1 MIIAIYSISLSDL
14 KMLTTRNIKQGCLS
28 KTKVAIALISILSIS
43 ASSHAFSS
51 ENSEKAQTS
60 KIKTNDEAMEIIQVK
75 SRRNQANSEVS
86 HETQKLFKIAGLAH
100 DPLSAVYS
108 MPGVVYAGGDDGGEP
123 AIRGSSPDDNAFYI
137 DDMPVGYI
145 FHLFGDSIFNENVVG
160 DFSLHPAAFGSQ
172 YGNATGGVFDVK
184 LRDPRNQDLTTTIDA
199 SLMKTG
205 VMVES
210 GVNDDQAFY
219 LSYRRSLIHLF
230 LPEGEEEDGYTI
242 FKAPVSDDYQGK
254 YQWLIGDEHKLTFT
268 LTGATDVGGINI
280 SKASEE
286 GRIDPDVIGDLK
298 IKSQF
303 DSQGISWQ
311 YYGDNGRLMHLTL
324 GHTIEKSEESYG
336 EGQFINLESE
346 SYNARFLYQIDWF
359 ESHKLITGVDLSS
372 EESSYSFDAI
382 PYYCTDH
389 DPDCESKKGDRIQD
403 KDSLTN
409 NNSAIYFNDIWS
421 FDESWSLE
429 MGLRAEHNDFTK
441 QDFIHPRLS
450 LNWYVNNDLTIKA
463 KTGTYNQFPEL
474 ETVLKSVGNPQ
485 LKSPKATH
493 YALNFSYQID
503 DLWQTSVDLYYKDLG
518 NLARSLDDD
527 DVNAHLHY
535 SNDLSGSAKGLEWV
549 VRREEAD
556 GWYGWASL
564 SWSKSDRTDD
574 FTKVT
579 TEYYLDT
586 PLLANMVANYKL
598 NEKWDFGIK
607 LSVRSGA
614 KYTPI
619 VGLHDNPDHQGYYLP
634 TYGDLNSK
642 TLPTYHRLDIQANY
656 KTTMWGNKAEW
667 TFALLN
673 ATGSENISGY
683 YYAPDGNETKTDYI
697 IEGEEGMGSFPSIG
711 LKVQF

>member
-1 MIIAIYSISLSDL
+1 MSTSS
-14 KMLTTRNIKQGCLS
+14 NS
-28 KTKVAIALISILSIS
+28 KHGRLLRTKIALTLITIFSITSPS
-43 ASSHAFSS
+43 FAFSS
-51 ENSEKAQTS
+51 ESAQ
-60 KIKTNDEAMEIIQVK
+60 KIKTKNEKTKVEPIEVIEIV
-75 SRRNQANSEVS
+75 SRRNQANTEVS
-86 HETQKLFKIAGLAH
+86 FETQKLLKIAGLDH

-108 MPGVVYAGGDDGGEP
+108 MPGVVYAGGDNGGEP

-137 DDMPVGYI
+137 DDMPAGYI

-184 LRDPRNQDLTTTIDA
+184 LRDPRNQDFTTTVDA
-199 SLMKTG
+199 SLLKTG
-205 VMVES
+205 VMIES

-230 LPEGEEEDGYTI
+230 LPEGEEEDGYTV

-268 LTGATDVGGINI
+268 LTGASDVGGINV

-286 GRIDPDVIGDLK
+286 GRIDPDFIGDLK

-311 YYGDNGRLMHLTL
+311 YYGDNGRLMHLTV

-359 ESHKLITGVDLSS
+359 DSHKLITGIDLSHDKS
-372 EESSYSFDAI
+372 IYSFDAI
-382 PYYCTDH
+382 PYFCTDH
-389 DPDCESKKGDRIQD
+389 DPDCESKKGERIQG
-403 KDSLTN
+403 KDGLTN
-409 NNSAIYFNDIWS
+409 NNSAVYFNDIWS
-421 FDESWSLE
+421 FDENWSLE
-429 MGLRAEHNDFTK
+429 TGLRAEYNDFTE
-441 QDFIHPRLS
+441 QEFIHPRIS

-463 KTGTYNQFPEL
+463 KAGTYNQFPEL
-474 ETVLKSVGNPQ
+474 ETVLKEVGNPN

-493 YALNFSYQID
+493 YALNFTYQLNG
-503 DLWQTSVDLYYKDLG
+503 LWQSSIDLYYKDLG
-518 NLARSLDDD
+518 DLARSLDEDD
-527 DVNAHLHY
+527 INANLRY
-535 SNDLSGSAKGLEWV
+535 SNDLSGTAKGLEWV
-549 VRREEAD
+549 VRKEEAD

-574 FTKVT
+574 FTQVT

-586 PLLANMVANYKL
+586 PLLANMVANYKW

-607 LSVRSGA
+607 LSIRSGA

-619 VGLHDNPDHQGYYLP
+619 IGLYDNPDHQDYYLP
-634 TYGDLNSK
+634 AYGDLNSK
-642 TLPTYHRLDIQANY
+642 KLPTYHRLDIQANY

-683 YYAPDGNETKTDYI
+683 YYAPDGTETLTDYK
-697 IEGEEGMGSFPSIG
+697 IEGEEGMEPFPSIG
-711 LKVQF
+711 VKIQF

>member
-1 MIIAIYSISLSDL
+1 MSSSW
-14 KMLTTRNIKQGCLS
+14 NFKQGRLER
-28 KTKVAIALISILSIS
+28 TKIAIALISILSI
-43 ASSHAFSS
+43 ASSSFTFAN
-51 ENSEKAQTS
+51 ELTKTLTTQEVEKKES
-60 KIKTNDEAMEIIQVK
+60 PIEVIEVK

-86 HETQKLFKIAGLAH
+86 FETQKLLKIAGLDH

-108 MPGVVYAGGDDGGEP
+108 MPGVVYAGGDNGGEP

-184 LRDPRNQDLTTTIDA
+184 LRDPRNQEFTTTVDM
-199 SLMKTG
+199 SLMKMG
-205 VMVES
+205 AMIE
-210 GVNDDQAFY
+210 GGINENQAFY

-230 LPEGEEEDGYTI
+230 LPEGEEDEGYTI

-268 LTGATDVGGINI
+268 LTGASDVGGINV
-280 SKASEE
+280 SDASEE
-286 GRIDPDVIGDLK
+286 GRIDPDFIGDLK

-303 DSQGISWQ
+303 DSQGLSWQ

-324 GHTIEKSEESYG
+324 GHTTEKSNESYG
-336 EGQFINLESE
+336 EGQFIRMEKE
-346 SYNARFLYQIDWF
+346 YYNARFLYQIDWF
-359 ESHKLITGVDLSS
+359 ESHQLITGVDLNHEKSR
-372 EESSYSFDAI
+372 YSFDAI

-389 DPDCESKKGDRIQD
+389 DPDCESKKGLRIQD

-409 NNSAIYFNDIWS
+409 NNSGVYFNDIWS
-421 FDESWSLE
+421 FDKNWSVE
-429 MGLRAEHNDFTK
+429 TGLRAEYNDYTK
-441 QDFIHPRLS
+441 QSFVHPRVS
-450 LNWYVNNDLTIKA
+450 LNWFVNNDLTIKA
-463 KTGTYNQFPEL
+463 KAGTYNQFPEL
-474 ETVLKSVGNPQ
+474 ETVLKTVGNPQ

-493 YALNFSYQID
+493 YALNLSYQLN
-503 DLWQTSVDLYYKDLG
+503 DLWQSSVDLYYKDLG
-518 NLARSLDDD
+518 DLARSLDEDD
-527 DVNAHLHY
+527 ANYNLHY
-535 SNDLSGSAKGLEWV
+535 SNDLSGTAKGVEWV

-564 SWSKSDRTDD
+564 SWSKSDRTDE
-574 FTKVT
+574 FTQVT
-579 TEYYLDT
+579 TKYYLDT

-598 NEKWDFGIK
+598 NESWDFGIK
-607 LSVRSGA
+607 ISVRSGA

-619 VGLHDNPDHQGYYLP
+619 IGLHDNPDHQGYYLP
-634 TYGDLNSK
+634 TYGELNSK

-656 KTTMWGNKAEW
+656 QTTLWGNEAQW

-683 YYAPDGNETKTDYI
+683 YYAPDGNETLTNYK
-697 IEGEEGMGSFPSIG
+697 IEGEEGMEPFPSIG
-711 LKVQF
+711 VKIQF

>member
-1 MIIAIYSISLSDL
+1 MSA
-14 KMLTTRNIKQGCLS
+14 TRNIKHGRLS
-28 KTKVAIALISILSIS
+28 QTKIAITLISLFSIS
-43 ASSHAFSS
+43 VSSYAFSS
-51 ENSEKAQTS
+51 ESPQNSETKKAITTEEP
-60 KIKTNDEAMEIIQVK
+60 IEVIEVR

-86 HETQKLFKIAGLAH
+86 FETQKLFKIAGLAH

-184 LRDPRNQDLTTTIDA
+184 LRDPRNQDFTTIVDA

-205 VMVES
+205 VMIES

-286 GRIDPDVIGDLK
+286 GRVDPDIIGDLK

-311 YYGDNGRLMHLTL
+311 YYGENGRLMHLTL

-346 SYNARFLYQIDWF
+346 FYNARFLYQIDWF
-359 ESHKLITGVDLSS
+359 ESHKLITGIDLST

-389 DPDCESKKGDRIQD
+389 DPDCESKKGERIQD
-403 KDSLTN
+403 TDKLTN
-409 NNSAIYFNDIWS
+409 NNSAIYFNDIWTI
-421 FDESWSLE
+421 DENWSLE

-441 QDFIHPRLS
+441 QNFVHPRLS

-463 KTGTYNQFPEL
+463 KTGTYNQFPDL

-493 YALNFSYQID
+493 YALNFSYQIT

-518 NLARSLDDD
+518 DLARSLDEG

-535 SNDLSGSAKGLEWV
+535 SNDLSGTAKGLEWV
-549 VRREEAD
+549 VRREESD

-574 FTKVT
+574 FTQVT

-586 PLLANMVANYKL
+586 PLLANMVANYKW

-619 VGLHDNPDHQGYYLP
+619 VGLYDNPEHQGYYLP

-656 KTTMWGNKAEW
+656 KTTMWGYKAEW

-697 IEGEEGMGSFPSIG
+697 IEGEEGMETFPSIG